1 MNLVGRN
8 QILKQLQVKP
18 NNTIS
23 LSSAVG
29 SDTQQVCINSTIA
42 NITYT
47 AIGATGAV
55 FSGLPAGIISNFNN
69 GNIFIIGTPTIS
81 GNYPYSILL
90 TGGCDSVSA
99 SGLIQVNPINTIS
112 LSSVLGSDTQQIC
125 VNNPITNITYTS
137 TGATSAMF
145 NGLPPGVVGIF
156 NNGNIDISG
165 TPNTVGYFNY
175 SVDLSG
181 GCGTIGSSGVLDV
194 KRCSGIAEHELNDF
208 GVYPNP
214 NRNWFTII
222 SKQGYDIELSAM
234 SGQKIRVYH
243 MKSAQLTI
251 SENLAKGVYFL
262 REVQSGKVMKL
273 VVE

>member
-1 MNLVGRN
+1 VNLVGRN

-112 LSSVLGSDTQQIC
+112 LSSAVGSDTQQVC

-145 NGLPPGVVGIF
+145 NGLPPGVVGSF

-165 TPNTVGYFNY
+165 TTNTVGYFNY
-175 SVDLSG
+175 SVD
-181 GCGTIGSSGVLDV
+181 
-194 KRCSGIAEHELNDF
+194 EFYLNDEM
-208 GVYPNP
+208 
-214 NRNWFTII
+214 TIQA
-222 SKQGYDIELSAM
+222 QGAMGTTSQVVFRIEEEGM
-234 SGQKIRVYH
+234 MGD
-243 MKSAQLTI
+243 
-251 SENLAKGVYFL
+251 
-262 REVQSGKVMKL
+262 
-273 VVE
+273 VE